1 MTARRCSSSTW
12 PCPATSIPAPVQV
25 PGVTLLDMDDLKRFT
40 EDSLHERRR
49 EVSRVQGIIMDELE
63 RFQTDRTARELTPL
77 VTSLRQRGE
86 AIRNAELDRFRAKL
100 DGLDPEIATRS
111 RP

>member
-1 MTARRCSSSTW
+1 M
-12 PCPATSIPAPVQV
+12 
-25 PGVTLLDMDDLKRFT
+25 TLLDMDDLKRFT
-40 EDSLHERRR
+40 ENSLHERRR

-63 RFQTDRTARELTPL
+63 RFQTDRTARELAPL

-86 AIRNAELDRFRAKL
+86 AIRAAELERFRAKL
-100 DGLDPEIATRS
+100 DGLDPERATRS